1 MCKESQKSTTK
12 ISPNKIYLGLFS
24 PCAAGGGAGGA
35 ELGTLGSA
43 QQSGLEQRCHVPADR
58 GYKAELGSSST
69 QPAPSQHP
77 ASSQPAASLAMPP
90 VPDMTDTVPAARAEQ
105 TLFLL
110 GGYTDKSVLAH
121 APQGGEGSGFYSV
134 IFDPEVAKFQRLTSS
149 EVRTNPAFIMKH
161 PELDVVYMT
170 TEVITKDGSEVLVGK
185 LDRSAIASRISDV
198 FSNNNIQPKY
208 KHAFVGVYCTMRTF
222 KSITG
227 LRSTLFSLSLTAPH
241 ASGARAV

>member
-1 MCKESQKSTTK
+1 
-12 ISPNKIYLGLFS
+12 
-24 PCAAGGGAGGA
+24 
-35 ELGTLGSA
+35 
-43 QQSGLEQRCHVPADR
+43 
-58 GYKAELGSSST
+58 
-69 QPAPSQHP
+69 
-77 ASSQPAASLAMPP
+77 MPP

-134 IFDPEVAKFQRLTSS
+134 IFDPEAAKFQRLTSS
-149 EVRTNPAFIMKH
+149 EVKTNPAFIMKH

-198 FSNNNIQPKY
+198 FFATTTFIQNVNM
-208 KHAFVGVYCTMRTF
+208 HLSECTVLCVL
-222 KSITG
+222 S
-227 LRSTLFSLSLTAPH
+227 SPSLGSVLHYPP
-241 ASGARAV
+241 